1 MQGVEQG
8 IFYCHMHDAHQQ
20 PFLEPDVPAV
30 LVEPNVP
37 NQERPRGRYGS
48 YEACVEPHF
57 ELEHLPLVDRGFVYA
72 LAHVRGGGEL
82 GRLWHEDGKFL
93 KKRNTFTDFIA
104 CAEHLVSLDYT
115 RPELL
120 CAEARAAC
128 LGRWP
133 PPGAGR
139 CKRFHCACAV

>member
-1 MQGVEQG
+1 LP
-8 IFYCHMHDAHQQ
+8 C
-20 PFLEPDVPAV
+20 
-30 LVEPNVP
+30 
-37 NQERPRGRYGS
+37 GRYGS

-104 CAEHLVSLDYT
+104 CAEHLVGLDYT

-120 CAEARAAC
+120 CAEVRAPSLGGRPPLLLLLPARCLAC
-128 LGRWP
+128 GQ
-133 PPGAGR
+133 
-139 CKRFHCACAV
+139 ACARSCGACKAL

>member
-1 MQGVEQG
+1 MSAGK
-8 IFYCHMHDAHQQ
+8 CT
-20 PFLEPDVPAV
+20 EPHRKRAC
-30 LVEPNVP
+30 
-37 NQERPRGRYGS
+37 GRYGS

-57 ELEHLPLVDRGFVYA
+57 ELEHLPLIDRGFVYA

-104 CAEHLVSLDYT
+104 CAEHLVALDYT

-120 CAEARAAC
+120 CAEARAAYPTLTLRLYCVSASSCISVCSLRVSRDWRAPAQLGC
-128 LGRWP
+128 LS
-133 PPGAGR
+133 
-139 CKRFHCACAV
+139 K